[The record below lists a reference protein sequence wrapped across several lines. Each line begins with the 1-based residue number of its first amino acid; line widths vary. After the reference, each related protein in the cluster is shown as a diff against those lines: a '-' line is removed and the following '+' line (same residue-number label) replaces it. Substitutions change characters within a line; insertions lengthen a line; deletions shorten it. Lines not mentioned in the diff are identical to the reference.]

1 MKKQSALLILSSLF
15 LLASCSAA
23 PAGSSASNAP
33 SSSEPSSSASESVP
47 SSEPDSELPSESS
60 SEEPALTAEER
71 FKQNFASY
79 LEATKKAEALA
90 TSSTYVEGDKSYSA
104 SFYKEE
110 AVQTNPNGLK
120 TVRSIEGSIYREFRF
135 QNETLSGFS
144 SVELNAEN
152 AAEYREKTS
161 FLFANNVYGL
171 SGYLS
176 SGALDGYLEGGEGY
190 AYAFENGVFTL
201 TSTIEDVS
209 SCTLTLV
216 DGAFVSLNAE
226 GSSSFSYSYQK
237 DGEKQPDPNPI
248 KESDFYYT
256 DFTPSLVSQNGKYYV
271 GSSYTASFASSN
283 PKASS
288 LVDPISPLVSE
299 DDEFVSYNK
308 RTGEFKILKAGQFSI
323 EFASA
328 HGVSKTLNLTAE
340 DQPIRSIRADQEG
353 RDVHAG
359 DTLKLTATVFP
370 MSAAQAYSASLTSGA
385 EFASLSGSSEEGFT
399 LKVNDDAAAGND
411 ITVTFLSEAN
421 TEEGIKASDSVTFH
435 IVAKEAAPT
444 GELAK
449 KLIGSWQSQ
458 DVGYGVSDLV
468 FASDGTG
475 TLHYFA
481 SEDGYE
487 AKFVFEWDASSE
499 NSIVKDGTFFQLD
512 ADSIPQDP
520 TQSDY
525 TFTSLVYADGVL
537 SLELY
542 NTAFWAEENMDFT
555 KVQSA
560 EPSLSEKLIGEWTSE
575 DSYPASTLVLAADG
589 KATVAFYS
597 PVDSYET
604 YFSFEWEVASGSI
617 SVKEGTFA
625 ELDGE
630 GGNPLDEDS
639 ASYEFASLVY
649 ADGTLTLTVNN
660 LLSASFGGEPEESLA
675 FVKVAQPPAPKVAPV
690 LPGPFL
696 CQGNRFTCC

>member
-15 LLASCSAA
+15 LLTSCSEG
-23 PAGSSASNAP
+23 PAGSSSSSNAP
-33 SSSEPSSSASESVP
+33 SFSEPSSSASEDVP
-47 SSEPDSELPSESS
+47 SSEPDSEFPSESS
-60 SEEPALTAEER
+60 SQEPTLTAEER

-90 TSSTYVEGDKSYSA
+90 TSAKYVEGDKAYSA
-104 SFYKEE
+104 SFYKGE
-110 AVQTNPNGLK
+110 AVQTNPSGLK
-120 TVRSIEGSIYREFRF
+120 TVRSIEGSLYREFRF
-135 QNETLSGFS
+135 ESEALSGFS
-144 SVELNAEN
+144 SVELNAGN
-152 AAEYREKTS
+152 TAEYREKTS

-209 SCTLTLV
+209 SCTLTLI

-237 DGEKQPDPNPI
+237 DGEKRPDPNPV

-256 DFTPSLVSQNGKYYV
+256 DFTPSLVSENGKYYV

-283 PKASS
+283 AKASS

-299 DDEFVSYNK
+299 GDEFVSYNK
-308 RTGEFKILKAGQFSI
+308 RTGEFKILKAGHFSI

-328 HGVSKTLNLTAE
+328 NGVSKTLNLTAE
-340 DQPIRSIRADQEG
+340 PQPIRSIRANQEG
-353 RDVHAG
+353 KDVHAG

-370 MSAAQAYSASLTSGA
+370 VSAAQAYSASLTSGA

-399 LKVNDDAAAGND
+399 LKVNDDAQAGND
-411 ITVTFLSEAN
+411 ITVTFLSKVN
-421 TEEGIKASDSVTFH
+421 TEEGAKASDSVTFH
-435 IVAKEAAPT
+435 IVAKAPAPT

-449 KLIGSWQSQ
+449 
-458 DVGYGVSDLV
+458 
-468 FASDGTG
+468 
-475 TLHYFA
+475 
-481 SEDGYE
+481 
-487 AKFVFEWDASSE
+487 
-499 NSIVKDGTFFQLD
+499 
-512 ADSIPQDP
+512 
-520 TQSDY
+520 
-525 TFTSLVYADGVL
+525 
-537 SLELY
+537 
-542 NTAFWAEENMDFT
+542 
-555 KVQSA
+555 
-560 EPSLSEKLIGEWTSE
+560 KLIGEWTSE

-597 PVDSYET
+597 PIDSYET

-630 GGNPLDEDS
+630 GGNPLDEGS
-639 ASYEFASLVY
+639 ASYEFVSLVY

-660 LLSASFGGEPEESLA
+660 LLSASLGGAPEESLA
-675 FVKVAQPPAPKVAPV
+675 FVKAA
-690 LPGPFL
+690 
-696 CQGNRFTCC
+696 

>member
-23 PAGSSASNAP
+23 PAGSSSSNVP

-47 SSEPDSELPSESS
+47 SSEPDSEFPSESS

-71 FKQNFASY
+71 FKQNFATY

-120 TVRSIEGSIYREFRF
+120 TIRSIEGSIYREFRF

-283 PKASS
+283 AKASS

-299 DDEFVSYNK
+299 GDEFVSYNK

-340 DQPIRSIRADQEG
+340 AQPIRSIRADQEG

-370 MSAAQAYSASLTSGA
+370 VSAAQAYSASLTAGA

-399 LKVNDDAAAGND
+399 LKVNDDAAVGND

-449 KLIGSWQSQ
+449 KLIG
-458 DVGYGVSDLV
+458 
-468 FASDGTG
+468 
-475 TLHYFA
+475 
-481 SEDGYE
+481 
-487 AKFVFEWDASSE
+487 
-499 NSIVKDGTFFQLD
+499 
-512 ADSIPQDP
+512 
-520 TQSDY
+520 
-525 TFTSLVYADGVL
+525 
-537 SLELY
+537 
-542 NTAFWAEENMDFT
+542 
-555 KVQSA
+555 
-560 EPSLSEKLIGEWTSE
+560 EWTSE

-597 PVDSYET
+597 PVDGYET

-675 FVKVAQPPAPKVAPV
+675 FVKVA
-690 LPGPFL
+690 
-696 CQGNRFTCC
+696 

>member
-23 PAGSSASNAP
+23 PAGSSSSNAPSSSEPSSSASESVP

-71 FKQNFASY
+71 FKQNFAFY

-120 TVRSIEGSIYREFRF
+120 TVRSIEGSLYREFRF

-152 AAEYREKTS
+152 TAEYREKTS

-256 DFTPSLVSQNGKYYV
+256 DFTPSLVSPNGKYYV
-271 GSSYTASFASSN
+271 GSSYTAFFASSN
-283 PKASS
+283 AKASS

-299 DDEFVSYNK
+299 GDEFVSYNK

-340 DQPIRSIRADQEG
+340 AQPIRSIRADQEG

-370 MSAAQAYSASLTSGA
+370 VSAAQAYSASLTSGA

-399 LKVNDDAAAGND
+399 LKVNDDAAVGND

-449 KLIGSWQSQ
+449 KLIG
-458 DVGYGVSDLV
+458 
-468 FASDGTG
+468 
-475 TLHYFA
+475 
-481 SEDGYE
+481 
-487 AKFVFEWDASSE
+487 
-499 NSIVKDGTFFQLD
+499 
-512 ADSIPQDP
+512 
-520 TQSDY
+520 
-525 TFTSLVYADGVL
+525 
-537 SLELY
+537 
-542 NTAFWAEENMDFT
+542 
-555 KVQSA
+555 
-560 EPSLSEKLIGEWTSE
+560 EWTSE
-575 DSYPASTLVLAADG
+575 DSYPASTLVLSADG

-597 PVDSYET
+597 PVDGYET

-675 FVKVAQPPAPKVAPV
+675 FVKVA
-690 LPGPFL
+690 
-696 CQGNRFTCC
+696 

>member
-23 PAGSSASNAP
+23 PAGSSSSSNVPSSSEPSSSASENVP

-120 TVRSIEGSIYREFRF
+120 TVRSIEGSLYREFRF
-135 QNETLSGFS
+135 ENETLSGFS

-299 DDEFVSYNK
+299 GDEFVSYNK

-340 DQPIRSIRADQEG
+340 AQPIRSIRADQES

-399 LKVNDDAAAGND
+399 LKVNDDAAVGND

-449 KLIGSWQSQ
+449 KLIG
-458 DVGYGVSDLV
+458 
-468 FASDGTG
+468 
-475 TLHYFA
+475 
-481 SEDGYE
+481 
-487 AKFVFEWDASSE
+487 
-499 NSIVKDGTFFQLD
+499 
-512 ADSIPQDP
+512 
-520 TQSDY
+520 
-525 TFTSLVYADGVL
+525 
-537 SLELY
+537 
-542 NTAFWAEENMDFT
+542 
-555 KVQSA
+555 
-560 EPSLSEKLIGEWTSE
+560 EWTSE

-597 PVDSYET
+597 PVDGYET

-675 FVKVAQPPAPKVAPV
+675 FVKVA
-690 LPGPFL
+690 
-696 CQGNRFTCC
+696 